1 MSAPERYAIWVR
13 YAEAQDFVPVGFLHN
28 VMPEGGY
35 FEWDKA
41 VELGARLSHK
51 NPENSY
57 MVTPVVADPI

>member
-1 MSAPERYAIWVR
+1 MEGPERYAILVR
-13 YAEAQDFVPVGFLHN
+13 YPKAQDFVPVVFLRN
-28 VMPEGGY
+28 VMPDGGY

-51 NPENSY
+51 NPANSY

>member
-1 MSAPERYAIWVR
+1 MSAPARYMLMVR
-13 YAEAQDFVPVGFLHN
+13 YAKAQDFVPMVFLRN

-35 FEWDKA
+35 FEWDTA